1 VPAFYNATT
10 QQVAT
15 FDPTG
20 LAAQTDE
27 LADLSGAISGLIS
40 GRLANRI
47 SASPRWW
54 VASFAETSS
63 YDGNSVALDRDTS
76 NVGISFGYEQQLRPG
91 LTLGALAGWNTSD
104 LDNARSR
111 FANSLTRES
120 EGYFTAV
127 YGRADR
133 GAGFLDFA
141 LMGGLMSHDDNRFVN
156 DNLAT
161 NGLDTAEGSYDS
173 WWFAPQAGVGYAFEM
188 PFAWTL
194 TPYALLRWATQSV
207 DSYTESGSRVNAT
220 VADRDVSVL
229 EARAQISADKQWGIT
244 NLGLRAGI
252 QSRTAGDDDATIT
265 MNGQSQSVSS
275 FADDRNSA
283 FFGGTVGVA
292 TSESSVISLDAEGI
306 TGDGMTSFG
315 GFVKFSMGF

>member
-1 VPAFYNATT
+1 
-10 QQVAT
+10 
-15 FDPTG
+15 
-20 LAAQTDE
+20 
-27 LADLSGAISGLIS
+27 
-40 GRLANRI
+40 
-47 SASPRWW
+47 
-54 VASFAETSS
+54 
-63 YDGNSVALDRDTS
+63 
-76 NVGISFGYEQQLRPG
+76 
-91 LTLGALAGWNTSD
+91 
-104 LDNARSR
+104 
-111 FANSLTRES
+111 
-120 EGYFTAV
+120 
-127 YGRADR
+127 
-133 GAGFLDFA
+133 
-141 LMGGLMSHDDNRFVN
+141 
-156 DNLAT
+156 
-161 NGLDTAEGSYDS
+161 
-173 WWFAPQAGVGYAFEM
+173 
-188 PFAWTL
+188 
-194 TPYALLRWATQSV
+194 
-207 DSYTESGSRVNAT
+207 VNAT